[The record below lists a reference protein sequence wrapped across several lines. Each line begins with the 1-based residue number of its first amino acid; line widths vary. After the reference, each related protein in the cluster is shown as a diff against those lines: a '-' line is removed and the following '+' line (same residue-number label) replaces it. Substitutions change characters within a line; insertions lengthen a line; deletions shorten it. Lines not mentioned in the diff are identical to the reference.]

1 MHVQAVE
8 EEVEL
13 RKGSRVRVLTAE
25 GDKDKTDKT
34 TIWVDY
40 SSLPRVLEKGSK
52 IYIDDGLIG
61 LKVVEIG
68 KPPLVLGGSTRWWW
82 SRCGVAE
89 VLPGLHG
96 PSSVQGDEQQNH

>member
-1 MHVQAVE
+1 MHVHVQAVE

-25 GDKDKTDKT
+25 GDKDKTDET

-68 KPPLVLGGSTRWWW
+68 KPPLVLGGSTETTTLVVVSLWC
-82 SRCGVAE
+82 S
-89 VLPGLHG
+89 
-96 PSSVQGDEQQNH
+96 